1 MDKKSLGGA
10 NITATV
16 IVAPFCF
23 RYNNQWM
30 IVDYKSFIPGK
41 LSLQK
46 GLLTVL
52 EQIP

>member
-1 MDKKSLGGA
+1 MSSGPPKV
-10 NITATV
+10 TV
-16 IVAPFCF
+16 PSC

-30 IVDYKSFIPGK
+30 LVDYKAFSPGHAA
-41 LSLQK
+41 LQQ